1 MHQTRRGQ
9 DHALPFC
16 AHLDV
21 QVHLSTAIANLI
33 QHQCDSPVERCRCRV
48 FVAQGSSGGRLVAL
62 TGAPNPTLAP
72 LRCDFHR
79 QSVFALS
86 WQATLPYHLA
96 SRQNDCIDGDV
107 VNETLSD
114 GRTRR
119 LAQCRAQLCV
129 PLKRRS
135 SVLPDVERAIPT
147 QTIYYTSADIPFTE
161 AGKPFFVHFRVRTD
175 LFVRSKVD
183 F

>member
-114 GRTRR
+114 GRRPWA
-119 LAQCRAQLCV
+119 LAALV
-129 PLKRRS
+129 GWLVERS
-135 SVLPDVERAIPT
+135 SVFPS
-147 QTIYYTSADIPFTE
+147 SA
-161 AGKPFFVHFRVRTD
+161 GCRCCRT
-175 LFVRSKVD
+175 LSEQY
-183 F
+183 